1 MSRRPRA
8 ITRGHPKALARD
20 LWARDL
26 VTGPLLTA
34 KSLIPPV
41 RSTSVARPRLIERL
55 LANDETRLTVVV
67 APAGWGKTTLLTQW
81 AHDPREQ
88 RFVEWLSIDESDDD
102 PGRFWMY
109 VLTSLQS
116 CMSGVGAASI
126 ASLLAPSLDPVDVAL
141 PTLLNELA
149 SVDEQHVLVLDDY
162 HVLTHPGIHESVE
175 FLLSYLPSSLR
186 LVIAGRFDPPLP
198 LARLRARGDLIEI
211 RADDLRFTEPEA
223 MSLFDVVGDVGLD
236 SSSLDGLLRR
246 TEGWAV
252 GLQLAALT
260 VRGAADPVQAAAEIG
275 GGDRHILDYFIDEV
289 LTQLP
294 PDHRDLLVRTS
305 ILERLSGPLCDC
317 VLDRPGSAA
326 VLHEL
331 DKADVFVIPLDTV
344 REWYRCHHLFR
355 DVLRLELDAL
365 DPTAASTGLLR
376 AADWFRW
383 NDQVD
388 EAIRHRMA
396 AGDAVGA
403 STMLQEQ
410 ANWFIESAL
419 PTTYMQLAE
428 QLHELG
434 AISRPDVYLTMAFAC
449 GLNGRF
455 SDVSRWLDEA
465 ERRSDADTPPLPGW
479 ASFEA
484 GILSTRAAFT
494 HFMDW
499 DKDAAIDEAQRS
511 ADLETNWDSQG
522 FAVTRAALAANL
534 VWAERF
540 DDAIEVL
547 RLIRRTLSIQEL
559 HTVIRMQV
567 EGLYVQSLFYTGRI
581 DQAGRII
588 ADLSHQANTLEA
600 MWGDAAAPALSL
612 LRIIEARCA
621 YQLGD
626 VQEALRLHER
636 AVHLVAVWGT
646 PTYVVMALVGL
657 GEASLACGDRDGARS
672 AVVRAREAAD
682 AERIAEYALR
692 ELEAFE
698 TRLGR
703 GAARTARRAGSLYEE
718 LTDRELSILRLLP
731 GTATQ
736 REIGASLYLSVNTV
750 KGYTK
755 SLYRKLG
762 VVTRQDA
769 VEQGRALGLI

>member
-1 MSRRPRA
+1 M
-8 ITRGHPKALARD
+8 TE
-20 LWARDL
+20 
-26 VTGPLLTA
+26 PLLRA

-41 RSTSVARPRLIERL
+41 RSTSIARQRLIERL
-55 LANDETRLTVVV
+55 RTNRDTRLTVVV

-88 RFVEWLSIDESDDD
+88 RPVEWLSIDESDDD

-109 VLTSLQS
+109 LITSLQS
-116 CMSGVGAASI
+116 HMPGVGTSSMV
-126 ASLLAPSLDPVDVAL
+126 SLLAPGLDPVDVAV

-149 SVDEQHVLVLDDY
+149 GVDEQHVLVLDDY
-162 HVLTHPGIHESVE
+162 HLLTNPEIHESVE
-175 FLLSYLPSSLR
+175 FLLSYLPPCLR
-186 LVIAGRFDPPLP
+186 IVIAGRFDPPLP
-198 LARLRARGDLIEI
+198 LARLRARGDLTEI
-211 RADDLRFTEPEA
+211 RADDLRFTDTEA
-223 MSLFDVVGDVGLD
+223 VSLFDAVGDAGLD
-236 SSSLDGLLRR
+236 SSSVQGLLHR

-260 VRGAADPVQAAAEIG
+260 VRGADDPLRAAAEIR

-289 LTQLP
+289 VTRLP
-294 PDHRDLLVRTS
+294 AHQRDLLVHTS
-305 ILERLSGPLCDC
+305 VLERLSGPLCDW

-326 VLHEL
+326 VLQEL
-331 DKADVFVIPLDTV
+331 DKADVFVVPLDNY
-344 REWYRCHHLFR
+344 RRWYRCHHLFR
-355 DVLRLELDAL
+355 DVLRLELDAV
-365 DPTAASTGLLR
+365 DPTAASTALLR
-376 AADWFRW
+376 AAEWFTQE
-383 NDQVD
+383 DQLD
-388 EAIRHRMA
+388 EAIRHRIA
-396 AGDAVGA
+396 GGDAAGA
-403 STMLQEQ
+403 STMLQQ
-410 ANWFIESAL
+410 YANWFIDNAL

-428 QLHELG
+428 QLHGLG
-434 AISRPDVYLTMAFAC
+434 AISRPDVYLTMAFGC
-449 GLNGRF
+449 GLSGRF
-455 SDVSRWLDEA
+455 SDVARWVDEA
-465 ERRSDADTPPLPGW
+465 ERRSDANTSPLPGW

-588 ADLSHQANTLEA
+588 ADLSDRANTLEV
-600 MWGDAAAPALSL
+600 MWGDAASPALTL
-612 LRIIEARCA
+612 LRIIEARVA
-621 YQLGD
+621 YQQGD
-626 VQEALRLHER
+626 AQESLRLHQK
-636 AVHLVAVWGT
+636 AVRLAAVWGT
-646 PTYVVMALVGL
+646 PTYDVMALVGL

-672 AVVRAREAAD
+672 AVIRAREVAD
-682 AERIAEYALR
+682 ADRIAEYALR

-703 GAARTARRAGSLYEE
+703 GAARTARRAGLLYEE

-769 VEQGRALGLI
+769 VEQGRELGLI